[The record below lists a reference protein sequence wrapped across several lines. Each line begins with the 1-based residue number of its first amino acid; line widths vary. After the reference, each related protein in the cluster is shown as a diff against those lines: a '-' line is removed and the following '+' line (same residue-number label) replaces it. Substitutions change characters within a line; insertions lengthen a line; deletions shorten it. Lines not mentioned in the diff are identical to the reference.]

1 MSKKVLLL
9 AVAILFGSQAGLA
22 MAANPDTGPGC
33 GLGKL
38 AWGDYKG
45 QKEIAPQVMMAT
57 TNGTFGSQTF
67 GISSGTSGCT
77 NDGKIMGEHKTT
89 MFASLNFDALTAEMA
104 QGQGEH
110 LASLATL
117 MGIPEG
123 GHKGNNTLQWDL
135 HADYEVFDGIAPT
148 IELHGV
154 HYLTDGAAAGLNV
167 GGLDYTNLGSGNVAG
182 STVIWFGVGA
192 RVKLTPNWSFG
203 AVYEHAL
210 TNVNADIMDQ
220 RVTLDFIFSW

>member
-1 MSKKVLLL
+1 MMKKVLMMSV
-9 AVAILFGSQAGLA
+9 AVLFGMQAGLV

-77 NDGKIMGEHKTT
+77 NDGKIMGDSKTV
-89 MFASLNFDALTAEMA
+89 MFAELNFNDLSQEMA

-110 LASLATL
+110 LASLASL
-117 MGIPEG
+117 MGIPADKQDEFFAMTQERYTSLVKAG
-123 GHKGNNTLQWDL
+123 ETSPVAMVKALNEAIAGHPVLAQ
-135 HADYEVFDGIAPT
+135 V
-148 IELHGV
+148 
-154 HYLTDGAAAGLNV
+154 
-167 GGLDYTNLGSGNVAG
+167 
-182 STVIWFGVGA
+182 ST
-192 RVKLTPNWSFG
+192 R
-203 AVYEHAL
+203 
-210 TNVNADIMDQ
+210 
-220 RVTLDFIFSW
+220 